1 MIALTLP
8 PLRSD
13 SGTTLME
20 MLVAVLMS
28 IIVLGALLATLEF
41 TMSQESAIADRVSSD
56 HTARLAMSKIVQELQ
71 SSCTG
76 FGATAIQAPST
87 TPTAPLKVLG
97 PTDLWLLSA
106 FGTAS
111 REAAVLSGVTEH
123 DIHWEKTGTSGT
135 GTALG
140 TLTDYAFKSEGGAS
154 PNWVFPALST
164 ATANATTL
172 ATNVI
177 LPGEGAMFEYF
188 TYEASTGVLKP
199 VALTAA
205 ETATAAAKSQIAKV
219 DISFTEAAF
228 SKNPS
233 EADTKTGRTTNINN
247 SVVLRFENSVANSE
261 SGTSPCA

>member
-1 MIALTLP
+1 
-8 PLRSD
+8 
-13 SGTTLME
+13 ME
-20 MLVAVLMS
+20 MLVAILVS

-87 TPTAPLKVLG
+87 TPTSPLKALG

-106 FGTAS
+106 FGIAS

-123 DIHWEKTGTSGT
+123 DIHWQEEPVKSSTGAT
-135 GTALG
+135 LG
-140 TLTDYAFKSEGGAS
+140 TLTDYAFKSEGGES
-154 PNWVFPALST
+154 PNWVFPALNT
-164 ATANATTL
+164 ATAKATLL
-172 ATNVI
+172 ARNVI
-177 LPGEGAMFEYF
+177 LPAGGSMFEYF
-188 TYEASTGVLKP
+188 TYEAVSGVLKT

-219 DISFTEAAF
+219 DISFTQAALT
-228 SKNPS
+228 KETK

-247 SVVLRFENSVANSE
+247 AVVLRFANSVANSE